1 MLQVILQ
8 NPKYNINSLP
18 AGLKGGCETFATL
31 VSLNASYKG
40 FMSSHKAAEGGLQ
53 LQLFSLSNTLPIIFL
68 ITQVNVLKRP
78 QILKNESKCHGALK
92 MMP

>member
-1 MLQVILQ
+1 MLQVILR

-40 FMSSHKAAEGGLQ
+40 FMSSHKAAEGGCNYSCFHYQILRP
-53 LQLFSLSNTLPIIFL
+53 LFS
-68 ITQVNVLKRP
+68 
-78 QILKNESKCHGALK
+78 
-92 MMP
+92 